1 MSCRSSRQDLAVDLR
16 TFPMPSLSA
25 QASNLMIICS
35 IYVKMAMC
43 LKDRENE
50 NVVKKESG
58 PKLPNV

>member
-1 MSCRSSRQDLAVDLR
+1 
-16 TFPMPSLSA
+16 MPSLSA